1 MALLSWKSE
10 YSVNVK
16 EIDAQHRKLV
26 DMINELNEAMAQ
38 GKAKDVLGAIL
49 DKLVSYT
56 AGHFAL
62 EERLLQTHGYDGYQ
76 EHKDKHDKMTAK
88 VLDLQRQFNAGQ
100 MSMTI
105 EVMNFLKNWLDKHI
119 VGTDMKYSAF
129 LNSKG
134 VQ

>member
-1 MALLSWKSE
+1 MALLTWKAE
-10 YSVNVK
+10 YSVNVN

-26 DMINELNEAMAQ
+26 DMINELNDAMAQ
-38 GKAKDVLGAIL
+38 GKARDVLGAIL

-56 AGHFAL
+56 ASHFAR
-62 EERLLQTHGYDGYQ
+62 EEGLMQTHGYEGYQ

-88 VLDLQRQFNAGQ
+88 VLDLQRQFKSGQ
-100 MSMTI
+100 AAMTI
-105 EVMNFLKNWLDKHI
+105 EVMNFLKSWLDKHI

-129 LNSKG
+129 MNGKG

>member
-1 MALLSWKSE
+1 MALLSWKAQ

-16 EIDAQHRKLV
+16 EIDDQHRKLIE
-26 DMINELNEAMAQ
+26 MINELNDAMAQ
-38 GKAKDVLGAIL
+38 GKAKDVLGEIL
-49 DKLVSYT
+49 DRLVSYT

-62 EERLLQTHGYDGYQ
+62 EERLLQTHGYEGYQ
-76 EHKDKHDKMTAK
+76 EHKAKHEKMTAK
-88 VLDLQRQFNAGQ
+88 VLDLQRQFKAGQ
-100 MSMTI
+100 AAMTI
-105 EVMNFLKNWLDKHI
+105 EVMSFLKNWLDKHI